1 MGTLCSCILLQ
12 FDKFWIWQETDV
24 QKVAMKNSWNHNL
37 KRIYI
42 WQVLRHLV
50 PLCEDAETNGP
61 SFVRLLFTAVVV
73 ELRCFKVWPSDGA
86 TCFSAIVW
94 VMLAS
99 VLTDENAIWRWD
111 FKSGI
116 NVMAVEVEVA
126 EAVEAVFIAV
136 FNGTSGPWSCL
147 LTWSLLSEAPS
158 FAIGGCGDR
167 EASGGDEGGG
177 KGEAAVAPVVEWPHL
192 NNWA

>member
-1 MGTLCSCILLQ
+1 MK
-12 FDKFWIWQETDV
+12 KFVKSQTEV
-24 QKVAMKNSWNHNL
+24 NL
-37 KRIYI
+37 F
-42 WQVLRHLV
+42 LAGFRHLV

-61 SFVRLLFTAVVV
+61 SFVRLLVTAVV
-73 ELRCFKVWPSDGA
+73 ELRCFKLWPSDGA

-116 NVMAVEVEVA
+116 NVMTVEVEVA

-136 FNGTSGPWSCL
+136 FNGTPVPRSCW

-158 FAIGGCGDR
+158 FAIGGCEGR
-167 EASGGDEGGG
+167 EVSGGDEGGG
-177 KGEAAVAPVVEWPHL
+177 RGEAAVAPVVEWPHL